1 MIWDKIIGR
10 FKFSVGIRQLKCV
23 DNLISIEMV
32 GILLLKM
39 KEQELIEFVVN
50 L

>member
-1 MIWDKIIGR
+1 MNRWQFLLNQSK
-10 FKFSVGIRQLKCV
+10 
-23 DNLISIEMV
+23 EMV